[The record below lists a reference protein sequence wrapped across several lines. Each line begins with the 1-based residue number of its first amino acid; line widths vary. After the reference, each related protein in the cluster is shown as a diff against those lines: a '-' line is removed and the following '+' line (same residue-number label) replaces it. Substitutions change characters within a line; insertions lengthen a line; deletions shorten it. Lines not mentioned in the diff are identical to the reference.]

1 MLPLLCPLLLLLN
14 FSVFFDCGMAVR
26 CLLLLGKGRF
36 LNLVVLHGYQGSD
49 TDAEQL
55 ALTEQLFD
63 AALAELAVVAW
74 GSPCLLA
81 GDFNV
86 EPTNIP
92 CLLVSAGLWVDLD
105 AAWSA
110 AKGQHPAVT
119 CKRSWVSSG
128 GSRWDFFV
136 GCPLAAAA
144 LLSCSV
150 SSCRW
155 LQPHFAVS
163 ATFDCDR
170 WSCRVTQPIRC
181 TPLWPASWL
190 PPLDKSRGSK
200 SVEVQRVWEVY
211 DDRLRFYVSCCQ

>member
-1 MLPLLCPLLLLLN
+1 MLASLGSG
-14 FSVFFDCGMAVR
+14 SV
-26 CLLLLGKGRF
+26 
-36 LNLVVLHGYQGSD
+36 LNLVVLYGYQGSD

-63 AALAELAVVAW
+63 AALAELAVVAR

-86 EPTNIP
+86 EPTKIP
-92 CLLVSAGLWVDLD
+92 CLSKGISAGLWVDLD
-105 AAWSA
+105 AAWSS
-110 AKGQHPAVT
+110 AKGQLPSVT
-119 CKRSWVSSG
+119 CKRSWVSTG
-128 GSRWDFFV
+128 GSRRDFFV

-150 SSCRW
+150 SAGRW

-170 WSCRVTQPIRC
+170 WSCRVDSAC
-181 TPLWPASWL
+181 SLYSSLACFLAS
-190 PPLDKSRGSK
+190 GS
-200 SVEVQRVWEVY
+200 
-211 DDRLRFYVSCCQ
+211 